1 MATGA
6 DREPGD
12 TQADSTPW
20 AASSSTKVAA
30 KDWAT
35 SIGSSRDAGRWGRQA
50 ELLCRRRRRA
60 GDPPARLHPG
70 RPRLERAHLQ
80 DAGGMEVDRARPQ
93 GPRRDPGPQWRPLLD
108 GRLHAGP
115 RRAV

>member
-12 TQADSTPW
+12 TQANSTPCT
-20 AASSSTKVAA
+20 ASSSTKVAA

-35 SIGSSRDAGRWGRQA
+35 SIGSSRDSGGWGRQA

-60 GDPPARLHPG
+60 GHPSAWLHAE
-70 RPRLERAHLQ
+70 RTWLARAHLQ
-80 DAGGMEVDRARPQ
+80 DAGGMEVDRARSQ
-93 GPRRDPGPQWRPLLD
+93 GPRRDPGPQWRSLLD
-108 GRLHAGP
+108 GRLHA
-115 RRAV
+115 